1 MNKNG
6 LIFAAA
12 VFFALSFRAAFAEEA
27 AVIVVS
33 ASKIEENQEDSVEKV
48 QVVTA
53 EEIEKSGAKTL
64 SEAVKGIP
72 GVVVA
77 GHPAD
82 SISMQGFDGDYVKI
96 MIDGI
101 AVSGD
106 IGGAVAVQ
114 QIPVAD
120 IDHIEIV
127 RGASS
132 ALYGSDA
139 MGGVVNII
147 TKKNKAKRTSALKVR
162 GQLVEEFSSSVR
174 NYSAANVSLTKGGFT
189 AGVLGSF
196 DWSRGKIERI
206 KFSDGSKIDRY
217 VSPFMQLGFARATAG
232 YSGDKGKID
241 SYFLFSD
248 SQQKLNSSVL
258 DQIQYKSDRFEGGVS
273 GERSLSDSVV
283 LSGFTA
289 VKSYLLDTDFSNT
302 SSSAEKLGNA
312 SYIDSESEARV
323 SWDPNLIN
331 SVLVGFNANFQTVA
345 GDSFDG
351 RKKQLLLSLFAQD
364 SINIGASD
372 VFFIVPGVRLDLS
385 PAIDGSSVLFQ
396 VTPKISM
403 RWNPFENAAFRFFY
417 GMGYKTPSLKEKHWI
432 FLHGFAPGGGNFVL
446 YGNPDLK
453 PETSHGFNVSYE
465 QKIAGRVKLSAA
477 AYFNYVNNL
486 IDSRVVDSNGLSD
499 IRTYENIDKAMTYGG
514 DASVS
519 VSGERFNA
527 RLSYAYT
534 GAKEFSRANEKWQDL
549 QLRIPHAL
557 SLSGFYLIPVIETR
571 VNASAEWHSPSLI
584 SADSGALSPDYLLL
598 SMGLEK
604 KLWKDRLDVYGRVDN
619 LLNNVHFVKGTGG
632 QTQKE
637 YFGLHY
643 GAIFSVGIRLNLL

>member
-1 MNKNG
+1 MTKKV
-6 LIFAAA
+6 LLYAAF
-12 VFFALSFRAAFAEEA
+12 FFALSSFASFSEDGT
-27 AVIVVS
+27 VIVVS

-48 QVVTA
+48 QVITA
-53 EEIEKSGAKTL
+53 EEIEQSGAKTL
-64 SEAVKGIP
+64 SEAVNGIP
-72 GVVVA
+72 GIVVS
-77 GHPAD
+77 GHPAE

-114 QIPVAD
+114 QLPVAD

-139 MGGVVNII
+139 IGGVVNII
-147 TKKNKAKRTSALKVR
+147 TKRNKTKKESALKVR

-174 NYSAANVSLTKGGFT
+174 NYSAANIALTKGGFE
-189 AGVLGSF
+189 AGVSGSF
-196 DWSRGKIERI
+196 DWSRGKIKRI
-206 KFSDGSKIDRY
+206 KFPDGSKIDQY
-217 VSPFMQLGFARATAG
+217 ISPFMQLGFVRATAD
-232 YSGDKGKID
+232 YSSQAGKIG

-258 DQIQYKSDRFEGGVS
+258 DQIKYKSDRFEGGVS
-273 GERSLSDSVV
+273 GEWIVTDTVA

-289 VKSYLLDTDFSNT
+289 AKSYVLNTDFSNK
-302 SSSAEKLGNA
+302 SSNMEKLGDA
-312 SYIDSESEARV
+312 SYIDSESEVRV
-323 SWDPNLIN
+323 SWEPNLIN

-345 GDSFDG
+345 GDSFNG

-364 SINIGASD
+364 AINIGASD
-372 VFFIVPGVRLDLS
+372 AFFIVPGIRLDLS
-385 PAIDGSSVLFQ
+385 PSIDGSAILPQ
-396 VTPKISM
+396 CTPKLSM
-403 RWNPFENAAFRFFY
+403 RWNPFENTAFRLSY
-417 GMGYKTPSLKEKHWI
+417 GMGYKTPSLKEKHWV

-453 PETSHGFNVSYE
+453 PETSHGVNAGYE
-465 QKIAGRVKLSAA
+465 QKIAGRVKVAA
-477 AYFNYVNNL
+477 ALYFNYIYNL
-486 IDSRVVDSNGLSD
+486 IDSRVIGQNGLSD

-514 DASVS
+514 DASIS
-519 VSGERFNA
+519 VSGERFTA

-534 GAKEFSRANEKWQDL
+534 GAKEYSRANENWQDL
-549 QLRIPHAL
+549 PLRIPHAL
-557 SLSGFYLIPVIETR
+557 SLSGFYRIPFIEAR
-571 VNASAEWHSPSLI
+571 LNASADWHAPSLI
-584 SADSGALSPDYLLL
+584 SADNGALSPDYLML

-604 KLWKDRLDVYGRVDN
+604 KLWKDRVDVYGRVDN
-619 LLNNVHFVKGTGG
+619 LLNNIHFIKGTGG

-643 GAIFSVGIRLNLL
+643 GTIFSIGVRLKLL